1 MFASPAALYITV
13 QGLQRMA
20 AGMRGDLDAARK
32 QLLAAQAELARV
44 RASGGGGVPAEQAPG
59 FDPDVNR
66 RLLAPV
72 PPRPIQVPG
81 QADGSLRMCVFQAV
95 GVHVICSRW

>member
-1 MFASPAALYITV
+1 MLPSPVTLRTV
-13 QGLQRMA
+13 MQGLQRMA
-20 AGMRGDLDAARK
+20 AGTRGDLDAARK

-66 RLLAPV
+66 RLMAPV
-72 PPRPIQVPG
+72 PPRPIQVP
-81 QADGSLRMCVFQAV
+81 D
-95 GVHVICSRW
+95 

>member
-1 MFASPAALYITV
+1 MV
-13 QGLQRMA
+13 QGLQRIA
-20 AGMRGDLDAARK
+20 AGTRGDLDAARK

-66 RLLAPV
+66 RLMAPV
-72 PPRPIQVPG
+72 PPRPIQVP
-81 QADGSLRMCVFQAV
+81 D
-95 GVHVICSRW
+95 